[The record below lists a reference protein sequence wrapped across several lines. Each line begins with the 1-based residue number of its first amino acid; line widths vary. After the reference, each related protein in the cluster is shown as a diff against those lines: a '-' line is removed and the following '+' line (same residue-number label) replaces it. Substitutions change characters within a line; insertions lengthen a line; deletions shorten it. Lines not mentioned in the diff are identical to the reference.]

1 MFGLFRVAL
10 FNGLK
15 NDGVE
20 LADGFCIDVEVLHHH
35 FTRTPADSP
44 DNAQRFSQRF
54 LNFENQSVFVAVGEQ
69 MHMNPQPIKAFGDRF
84 QKFAFSAGDQAFFKD
99 FLPSVAEMSRPE
111 HPDQNIQISKTARG
125 FFNVRL
131 QSIRGLVVLQMP
143 LLLFDEFCPIK
154 LFKIQILFHRFRI
167 GLKKLFISGDEAR
180 LKHRRLSSNVD
191 FGLFKAF
198 FDASHRVTDGQTE
211 RP

>member
-1 MFGLFRVAL
+1 
-10 FNGLK
+10 
-15 NDGVE
+15 
-20 LADGFCIDVEVLHHH
+20 
-35 FTRTPADSP
+35 
-44 DNAQRFSQRF
+44 
-54 LNFENQSVFVAVGEQ
+54 
-69 MHMNPQPIKAFGDRF
+69 
-84 QKFAFSAGDQAFFKD
+84 
-99 FLPSVAEMSRPE
+99 
-111 HPDQNIQISKTARG
+111 
-125 FFNVRL
+125 
-131 QSIRGLVVLQMP
+131 MP